1 MCHGVNCAF
10 SALTLLVGQQEGQPA
25 CRKLSGV
32 VLAWLPVWNGM
43 PLPLTVSCFSEIQIG
58 FTFLVL
64 AHLVSPRKRAVKRVC
79 VCVMASICNWVVV
92 HKKLKW
98 VVIGCRLGADTSAE
112 LSAALDHQVGR
123 LQQQIRLWLPVVW
136 RQCWHPV
143 QWYDSHAAA
152 HRWQVSHTHTF
163 VSHTSWLMYSS
174 WSHVSVITLLQSC
187 IPNRRDSLHSVIS
200 VTRPFLL
207 LITALFWITRSFC
220 TRFRV
225 FLPCMG
231 IISVPLWNRLSLL
244 LLTLVCG

>member
-1 MCHGVNCAF
+1 MAPVVPSVLWRCWLG
-10 SALTLLVGQQEGQPA
+10 S
-25 CRKLSGV
+25 RKGTRPVENWVVRCWRGYLSGTGCHCHSLS
-32 VLAWLPVWNGM
+32 LASVK
-43 PLPLTVSCFSEIQIG
+43 SR
-58 FTFLVL
+58 LVL
-64 AHLVSPRKRAVKRVC
+64 PFWYWLTWLVPEKGPLNGC

-112 LSAALDHQVGR
+112 LSAALGHQVGR

-174 WSHVSVITLLQSC
+174 CSHVSVITLLQSC
-187 IPNRRDSLHSVIS
+187 IPNRRDSLHSVIL

-231 IISVPLWNRLSLL
+231 IISVSLWNRLSLL